1 MTEKA
6 KKVGRKSL
14 ATKRQELLIQLW
26 GDELDDLAVWS
37 RHEHDGFSTIP
48 RTLPHITRILD
59 ALADAGSPLGQTYL
73 ALWCRVFDEGLVE
86 IKDQAVVAYESGFG
100 GKRMVSTWTSRMK
113 KLRDLGF
120 ISTKKTFRGEFQY
133 VLLLNPFV
141 TIKKIYEDKPQ
152 DERYIALVE
161 RMLEVGAKWE

>member
-1 MTEKA
+1 
-6 KKVGRKSL
+6 
-14 ATKRQELLIQLW
+14 
-26 GDELDDLAVWS
+26 
-37 RHEHDGFSTIP
+37 
-48 RTLPHITRILD
+48 
-59 ALADAGSPLGQTYL
+59 
-73 ALWCRVFDEGLVE
+73 
-86 IKDQAVVAYESGFG
+86 
-100 GKRMVSTWTSRMK
+100 MVSTWTSRMK

>member
-37 RHEHDGFSTIP
+37 RHEHDGFSI
-48 RTLPHITRILD
+48 
-59 ALADAGSPLGQTYL
+59 GQTYL